1 MKQATSESSVQAF
14 IEFELNLLAEKVNVS
29 GNLTDGQIQAIA
41 QAIVTDYPNETI
53 ADFKICF
60 TNAANGR
67 YGKIWKLDGIE
78 VGVWIG
84 LYLEDKYT
92 VHDNLWKEEKNQY
105 KNKVFEDARSGSDWL
120 TLWKEAIA
128 EADRIGGV
136 KTESKNI
143 TFLNNL
149 RAMGDEE
156 IKEKG
161 QEKPKIEYY
170 PKTSKEEIEKREKHL
185 RYIRANYD
193 ARTGDPIKGVW
204 VKESDWVDPLTGDKR

>member
-1 MKQATSESSVQAF
+1 MEQEKSVSVNQKQSPAVRLSQNVTVRALQEANFRKTSDSLPVRIEGTFDFPKVWEMKQATSESSVQAF

-128 EADRIGGV
+128 EA
-136 KTESKNI
+136 
-143 TFLNNL
+143 
-149 RAMGDEE
+149 
-156 IKEKG
+156 
-161 QEKPKIEYY
+161 
-170 PKTSKEEIEKREKHL
+170 
-185 RYIRANYD
+185 
-193 ARTGDPIKGVW
+193 
-204 VKESDWVDPLTGDKR
+204 